1 MPAAY
6 LAPVSLALGATDGP
20 APVFAAAADAFQAE
34 VGFRLLTVSR
44 LDADADAGATMV
56 RAWSSCPAV
65 FPVGGRKPV
74 DNANA
79 AWAETIMRDRRP
91 LVCDDPAAL
100 RRFFFDHA
108 DLAAL
113 DCGAGINLPVVLGG
127 QVIGVVNVFHQ
138 AHWFTQERVS
148 NAKAVLALM
157 YPPLLLLRGRT

>member
-6 LAPVSLALGATDGP
+6 LAPLTQALGATDGL

-34 VGFRLLTVSR
+34 VGFRLLTVSS
-44 LDADADAGATMV
+44 LEADAGAEATMV

-91 LVCDDPAAL
+91 LVCEDPAAL

-108 DLAAL
+108 DLASL
-113 DCGAGINLPVVLGG
+113 DCGSGINLPVVLDGR
-127 QVIGVVNVFHQ
+127 VIGVVNVFHRP
-138 AHWFTQERVS
+138 HWFTQERIA
-148 NAKAVLALM
+148 NAQAVLALM
-157 YPPLLLLRGRT
+157 YPPLLLRGRT